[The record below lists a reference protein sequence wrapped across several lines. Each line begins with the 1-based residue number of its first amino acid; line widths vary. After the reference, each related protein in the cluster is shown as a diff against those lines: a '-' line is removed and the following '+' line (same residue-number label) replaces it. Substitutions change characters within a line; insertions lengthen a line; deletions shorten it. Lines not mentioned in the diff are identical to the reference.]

1 MSGRI
6 SDLTGYFNWRWD
18 QKEETDVFDCR
29 PTRSRLDGPTQID
42 TDGTE
47 NYYYP
52 CEESIDGSPA
62 WLMIDSN
69 GSVRRFLFQPEYVKE
84 NRKFAFETKI
94 ISLDIDTG
102 KSQL

>member
-6 SDLTGYFNWRWD
+6 SDLTGYFNWRWE
-18 QKEETDVFDCR
+18 QKGDF
-29 PTRSRLDGPTQID
+29 RLDGPTQID

-94 ISLDIDTG
+94 ISLDTDTG